1 MRVELTKEQKKAL
14 LQTARFAIEERL
26 FGKISGIYP
35 DLSHRLFSEKC
46 GLFVT
51 LTKEGNLRGCI
62 GYVEGVKPIR
72 DAVREMACEAA
83 FHDPRF
89 HPLQREEF
97 PFIEIEISILTP
109 LEEVR
114 DVRQIKVGRH
124 GLVMQRGYHRGL
136 LLPQVAIEY
145 GWGREEFLNQTC
157 RKAGM
162 EPYCWENGAKVFSF
176 EALVF
181 GERDV

>member
-1 MRVELTKEQKKAL
+1 MRFELTQQQKKAL
-14 LQTARFAIEERL
+14 LKTARLAIEEKL
-26 FGKISGIYP
+26 FGKLSDAYP
-35 DLSHRLFSEKC
+35 DLSGEVFGEKC

-51 LTKEGNLRGCI
+51 LTIDGNLRGCI

-72 DAVREMACEAA
+72 EAVKEMACEAA

-89 HPLQREEF
+89 HPLRREEF
-97 PFIEIEISILTP
+97 PSIEIEISILTP
-109 LEEVR
+109 LEEVE
-114 DVRQIKVGRH
+114 DVRQIEVGRH

-136 LLPQVAIEY
+136 LLPQVATEY

>member
-1 MRVELTKEQKKAL
+1 MQFELTTEQKKAL
-14 LQTARFAIEERL
+14 LLTARLTIEERL
-26 FGKISGIYP
+26 FGKPSQAFP
-35 DLSHRLFSEKC
+35 DLSAKVFDEKC

-51 LTKEGNLRGCI
+51 LTKDGSLRGCI

-72 DAVREMACEAA
+72 EAVKDMAYEAA

-89 HPLQREEF
+89 HPLQKQEF
-97 PFIEIEISILTP
+97 PFIAVEMSILTP
-109 LEEVR
+109 LEEVK
-114 DVRQIKVGRH
+114 DVKTIQVGRH

-136 LLPQVAIEY
+136 LLPQVAVEY

-157 RKAGM
+157 RKAGL
-162 EPYCWENGAKVFSF
+162 EPYCWENGAQVFCF

-181 GERDV
+181 GEHDV

>member
-1 MRVELTKEQKKAL
+1 MRLELTKEEKRAL
-14 LQTARFAIEERL
+14 LLTARLAIEERL
-26 FGKISGIYP
+26 LGKCSQPYP
-35 DLSHRLFSEKC
+35 DLSAEIFGTKC

-51 LTKEGNLRGCI
+51 ITIDMNLRGCI

-72 DAVREMACEAA
+72 EAVKEMACEAA

-89 HPLQREEF
+89 HPLRREEL
-97 PFIEIEISILTP
+97 PLISLEISLLSP

-114 DVRQIKVGRH
+114 DVRTIEVGRH

-136 LLPQVAIEY
+136 LLPQVATEY

-176 EALVF
+176 EAVVF
-181 GERDV
+181 GERDL